1 MKIHSYNKNIVANK
15 DALCSPLFFQNDFC
29 NNNIK
34 SSNNIL
40 NFQNNNNIY
49 SVSDLN
55 KRYELNDNDNN
66 KQYRLQLNSLFKQL
80 GDLQPSQVQQAF
92 SNSLREKALH
102 VGISSYLG
110 SRNFQSDLL
119 FPGGYEHNTYVTGQ
133 RLLNNDILHNKFNI
147 DPELSNY
154 DAVVLNNGNN
164 KIHIAYHGASS
175 NPSYLDE
182 DKADIFSVIKGKHET
197 RDSFRRA
204 EKVYI
209 DTLKKY
215 PNHDIELLGTSL
227 GGAKSIHVGEKY
239 NVKSTTFNPFLSHI
253 HTPKVNGNAPQ
264 NIHRVVT
271 DWATT
276 GALRIPSKS
285 NRKIFHYFENKNPY
299 DVFRQP
305 YQYITSPHNLK
316 QFFQLPKNNK
326 VNKVNLLKSTLNTIG
341 TGLDVL
347 MFANAL
353 NDARNLSL
361 NNVESDEFNNRI
373 SEDLNPLGLLGV
385 NFDIDKSYLHDD
397 APLEAR
403 LLAEYISNKGPQRM
417 TSFDRSI
424 DKSQSNKYTSIN
436 ENTIKDKNNN
446 VLVNYG
452 T

>member
-1 MKIHSYNKNIVANK
+1 MKIQNDS
-15 DALCSPLFFQNDFC
+15 LCSPLFIQNDFC
-29 NNNIK
+29 NNKVLK
-34 SSNNIL
+34 SSNKIL
-40 NFQNNNNIY
+40 NFQNNNNTY
-49 SVSDLN
+49 SVSADLN
-55 KRYELNDNDNN
+55 KRYKLNDNDNN

-80 GDLQPSQVQQAF
+80 GDLQQSQIEQSF
-92 SNSLREKALH
+92 SNSLREKAYH

-110 SRNFQSDLL
+110 SRNYQSDLL
-119 FPGGYEHNTYVTGQ
+119 FPGGYEYNTLETAKNQ
-133 RLLNNDILHNKFNI
+133 LNKDVLSNKFNI
-147 DPELSNY
+147 DPELSSY

-175 NPSYLDE
+175 NPSYLHE

-204 EKVYI
+204 ENVYLN
-209 DTLKKY
+209 TLKKY

-239 NVKSTTFNPFLSHI
+239 NVQSTSFNPFLSHVY
-253 HTPKVNGNAPQ
+253 TPKVNGNAPQ

-271 DWATT
+271 DWATL
-276 GALRIPSKS
+276 GALKIPSKS

-299 DVFRQP
+299 DLFKSP
-305 YQYITSPHNLK
+305 YAYVTSPHNLK
-316 QFFQLPKNNK
+316 QFFQMPKNNK
-326 VNKVNLLKSTLNTIG
+326 VNKVNLLKSTLHTIG
-341 TGLDVL
+341 TGFDVL
-347 MFANAL
+347 MFGNAL
-353 NDARNLSL
+353 NDARNMSI
-361 NNVESDEFNNRI
+361 NTVESYEFNNQI

-385 NFDIDKSYLHDD
+385 NFDIDKNYLHDD

-403 LLAEYISNKGPQRM
+403 LLADYISNKGPQRM

-436 ENTIKDKNNN
+436 ENMIKDENNN
-446 VLVNYG
+446 LLVNYG